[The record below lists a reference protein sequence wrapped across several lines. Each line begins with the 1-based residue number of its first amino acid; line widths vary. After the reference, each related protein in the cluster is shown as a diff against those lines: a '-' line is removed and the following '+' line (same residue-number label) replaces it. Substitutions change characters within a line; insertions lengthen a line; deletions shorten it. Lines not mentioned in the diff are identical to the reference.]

1 MLQRCQVGSCPV
13 RSPVKSRI
21 FDVTA
26 VNTSGHIPACLAP
39 RQPCLKIPP
48 TSKFLHHFSPAF
60 VRMTWTLY
68 AYAIILIPLGACD
81 YQCRSAKKSI
91 RRSNHFKWQPFRTK
105 SWNYF
110 RFDLTKKKNRSAVTS
125 NVSHCKAGRTLM
137 NCCPSNTSYTR
148 VQEESFD
155 FKMMAKCGIRHV
167 LRATMLFA
175 DLIVAKNGKLNQ
187 MPKLVVQLFAMLVHF
202 L

>member
-91 RRSNHFKWQPFRTK
+91 RRSNHFKWQPFKTK

-110 RFDLTKKKNRSAVTS
+110 RFDLTQKKT
-125 NVSHCKAGRTLM
+125 GRQWPLM
-137 NCCPSNTSYTR
+137 FRTAR
-148 VQEESFD
+148 REEPWW
-155 FKMMAKCGIRHV
+155 
-167 LRATMLFA
+167 
-175 DLIVAKNGKLNQ
+175 IVALRTPVTHAFRKSRSTSKWWPSVEFDMCCVPQCYSLTWLS
-187 MPKLVVQLFAMLVHF
+187 PKMESSIKCQS
-202 L
+202 